1 VPQWLSAIRHL
12 QIGTKPTD
20 EEHIMKSNLGN
31 MPLLTAVV
39 AAVALSAGA
48 LAAPPPDD
56 AKMPTDTTASAQ
68 STYPANKMDDT
79 TGANQTAQAKFD
91 ELDVDH
97 DGSIDKKE
105 AVASKTLNLEFKQ
118 LDADKDGKLSLAEF
132 MSASD
137 MAKIQIDRKAK
148 RQ

>member
-1 VPQWLSAIRHL
+1 
-12 QIGTKPTD
+12 
-20 EEHIMKSNLGN
+20 MKSNLGN

-39 AAVALSAGA
+39 AAMALSAGA
-48 LAAPPPDD
+48 FAAPPPD
-56 AKMPTDTTASAQ
+56 ANMPTDTTPPAQ
-68 STYPANKMDDT
+68 NTYPANKMDDT
-79 TGANQTAQAKFD
+79 TGTNQTAQAKFD